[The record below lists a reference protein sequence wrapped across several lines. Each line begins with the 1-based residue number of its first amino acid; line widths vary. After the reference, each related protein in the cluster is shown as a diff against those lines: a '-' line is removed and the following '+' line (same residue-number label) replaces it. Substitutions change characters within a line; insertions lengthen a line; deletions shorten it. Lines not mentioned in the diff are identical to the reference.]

1 MNGGA
6 PVPEQRSV
14 SGGVPEQPPGPDSE
28 RIAPAKDGTES
39 ADAPAAR
46 GSAMRYAVL
55 GPVRAWRGGDR
66 LAPGTPQQQALLA
79 VLLLREGRTATAP
92 ELIDAL
98 WGEEPP
104 PQALPAIRTYASRL
118 RKVLDPGDL
127 TSVSGG
133 YALAVPHGALD
144 LTVAQEL
151 AAEAEKAAGSG
162 DLCQAR
168 ALLNKALGLWD
179 GEALAGVPGPH
190 GRTQRTR
197 LEEWRLSLQENLLE
211 MDLEQGCHT
220 EAVSEL
226 TALTAAHP
234 LREHLREL
242 LMLALYRSGRQA
254 EALAVYADTRRLLAE
269 ELGVDPRAGL
279 RELQSR
285 ILAADPALAEPETA
299 AEQP

>member
-1 MNGGA
+1 
-6 PVPEQRSV
+6 
-14 SGGVPEQPPGPDSE
+14 
-28 RIAPAKDGTES
+28 
-39 ADAPAAR
+39 
-46 GSAMRYAVL
+46 MRYAVL

-98 WGEEPP
+98 WGEDPP
-104 PQALPAIRTYASRL
+104 SQALPAIRTYASRL

-133 YALAVPHGALD
+133 YALTVPHGALD

-179 GEALAGVPGPH
+179 GEALA
-190 GRTQRTR
+190 
-197 LEEWRLSLQENLLE
+197 WLSR
-211 MDLEQGCHT
+211 
-220 EAVSEL
+220 AR
-226 TALTAAHP
+226 TAAP
-234 LREHLREL
+234 S
-242 LMLALYRSGRQA
+242 APAWRSGGSA
-254 EALAVYADTRRLLAE
+254 SRRTCWRWTSNRAAT
-269 ELGVDPRAGL
+269 PRP
-279 RELQSR
+279 SR
-285 ILAADPALAEPETA
+285 S
-299 AEQP
+299 